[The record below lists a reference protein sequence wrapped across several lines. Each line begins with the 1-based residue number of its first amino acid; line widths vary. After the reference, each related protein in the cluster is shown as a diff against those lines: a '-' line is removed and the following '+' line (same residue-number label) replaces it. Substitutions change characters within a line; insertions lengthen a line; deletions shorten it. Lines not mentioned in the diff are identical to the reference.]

1 MKLVD
6 NIISRFGT
14 DKVLHFL
21 GGGWITSLFSP
32 LGWFGILIG
41 FAIMLVLSFIKE
53 EFLDNSFDWKDICA
67 ASIGG
72 GISVVIYLMV
82 VLISK
87 RYNFHYLLH
96 L

>member
-1 MKLVD
+1 MKIID

-32 LGWFGILIG
+32 LGWLGILIG
-41 FAIMLVLSFIKE
+41 FVIMLVLSFIKE

-67 ASIGG
+67 ACMGG
-72 GISVVIYLMV
+72 GISVVIYLII
-82 VLISK
+82 VLILSW
-87 RYNFHYLLH
+87 
-96 L
+96 